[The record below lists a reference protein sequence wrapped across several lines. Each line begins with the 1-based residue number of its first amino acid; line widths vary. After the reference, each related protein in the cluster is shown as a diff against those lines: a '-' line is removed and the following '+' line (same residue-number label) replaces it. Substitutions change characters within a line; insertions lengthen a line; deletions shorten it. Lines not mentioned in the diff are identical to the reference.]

1 MASNRPSASR
11 ARGAGSIAAVGETC
25 GTAVSEL
32 QFTVPFPEGMG
43 DLRIRGA
50 KKVRLLGDEAA
61 APDEGRPDEATA
73 EPAREPEKKPA
84 APSQPSGRYFT
95 VPDAPRGKRKK
106 GGAQQGGEGDSM
118 PAPGRPRPS
127 SLKFPERT
135 AEISSTNIFGLASR
149 SEQDYPEA
157 YRPVLARFWDQLT
170 KKEREELI
178 ARQAAMVER
187 VGYRDKDEVEA
198 EMTVADVAYTEAAS
212 RRHYFMRRRRHKT
225 GYEGKKQAEAERLAA
240 PLERRYSAP
249 EVAFRESQSIIKMG
263 PLDTPVL
270 VEGLGKTGSTE
281 FSAPPQVLRRK
292 QRRRKAEAP
301 AVGLE
306 QPLAPPAALPEIL
319 TAGAPKVHFETP
331 TNIFGLTSRS
341 AGMYPELYRDVSSVY
356 WRSLTEE
363 QRQQIMRVQ
372 ATAMEK
378 VGYERGTEKV
388 FIQDFDPQLMSSD
401 IVALQDPV
409 EPATGTAKTASAVL
423 FLVLILVGL
432 GLIGLLGYGLWD
444 LFSSLVGGVVQVGE
458 QAAHHTTIPD
468 TCIRWL
474 LLR

>member
-1 MASNRPSASR
+1 
-11 ARGAGSIAAVGETC
+11 
-25 GTAVSEL
+25 
-32 QFTVPFPEGMG
+32 MG

-61 APDEGRPDEATA
+61 APDEGRPDEPTE
-73 EPAREPEKKPA
+73 EPAREPEQKPA
-84 APSQPSGRYFT
+84 APSPQSGRYFS

-106 GGAQQGGEGDSM
+106 AGEQPGGDSGRT
-118 PAPGRPRPS
+118 PTRPRPPW
-127 SLKFPERT
+127 LKSADRT
-135 AEISSTNIFGLASR
+135 EQISSTNVFGLPSR

-157 YRPVLARFWDQLT
+157 YRPVKAKFWDQLT

-178 ARQAAMVER
+178 ARQAAMVEK
-187 VGYRDKDEVEA
+187 VGYRDKNEVEA
-198 EMTVADVAYTEAAS
+198 EMSAADVAYEEASS
-212 RRHYFMRRRRHKT
+212 RRHFYMRRRRRKS
-225 GYEGKKQAEAERLAA
+225 GYEGKRQAEAERRDA
-240 PLERRYSAP
+240 PLTRRYSAP
-249 EVAFRESQSIIKMG
+249 ETVFRDSPSIIKMG

-270 VEGLGKTGSTE
+270 VQGLGKTGSAE
-281 FSAPPQVLRRK
+281 MSAPPPVLRRK
-292 QRRRKAEAP
+292 QRRRKAGAC

-306 QPLAPPAALPEIL
+306 QLQSPPAALPEIA

-363 QRQQIMRVQ
+363 QREQIMRVQ

-401 IVALQDPV
+401 IVAMQDPV
-409 EPATGTAKTASAVL
+409 EPATGSAKAVSAIF
-423 FLVLILVGL
+423 FLVVILVGL

-444 LFSSLVGGVVQVGE
+444 LFSSFVGGVVQVGE
-458 QAAHHTTIPD
+458 QASHRTEIPD